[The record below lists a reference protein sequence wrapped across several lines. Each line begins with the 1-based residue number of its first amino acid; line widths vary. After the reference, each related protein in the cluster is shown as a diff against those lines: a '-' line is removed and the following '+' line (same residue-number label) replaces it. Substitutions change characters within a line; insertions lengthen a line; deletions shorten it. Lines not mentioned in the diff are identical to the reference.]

1 MGGCFEQRK
10 KDKSNGHIQKK
21 NKSENENFGSILR
34 LVEGRIS
41 KDAEGKYKRGCLVK
55 DDSTGEVLIE
65 SDVYERDIYSELKI
79 TDNKKQIWKIK
90 PNRKIMPLRW
100 HVYSPDNKKASE
112 IRLPG
117 FLRMMNPFSRRRLR
131 ITDFPTNRRLLFID
145 LESGFLD
152 FIFHGS
158 PLFWSITENKKVI
171 AKISYLAK
179 KDEEFEEQETS
190 KKKGFF
196 SRMKKWFKGS
206 DWSLQSYGPEPV
218 INAQTFL
225 ALSLI
230 HKTVHKMHPE

>member
-1 MGGCFEQRK
+1 MGIFK
-10 KDKSNGHIQKK
+10 KK
-21 NKSENENFGSILR
+21 NREEKENFGSVLR
-34 LVEGRIS
+34 LIWGSS
-41 KDAEGKYKRGCLVK
+41 KKYPDGEYKRPYHVV
-55 DDSTGEVLIE
+55 DTATGEVLIK
-65 SDVYERDIYSELKI
+65 SDVYEKAFYSELKI

-179 KDEEFEEQETS
+179 KDEEFKEQETS